1 MSTFVWVN
9 PHIQMHV
16 HPCIH
21 TDGYTIHTHTYTG
34 GGGVSQVW
42 WLMFAVPAL
51 KRQWQLS
58 YYDGFF

>member
-1 MSTFVWVN
+1 
-9 PHIQMHV
+9 MHV